1 MKKLLQNVNK
11 GNLAMIIF
19 IFVIL
24 GIFLVEVYSVTHIEL
39 KTQTAGISTVY
50 DTISANALVVRN
62 ETVIPDSGDGITV
75 VGCDNGDKIKKGGS
89 VAMVFSSEQEAVSY
103 SKYRELSRQ
112 LAQYESLVSQTVG
125 QSADLETVDKDIE
138 QKVVDY
144 ALSLDENNI
153 NDEKENL
160 NSVLIR
166 RQILIGEQ
174 VDLQSYVTSL
184 TNELSQYGAVAPK
197 KQITTDVSG
206 VFSTYTDGFEGLV
219 DYDSAVDMSVDEF
232 KSIKEKID
240 SSTVTQSG
248 NIGKVITEYNWYLQA
263 LVDSERVKNLENGD
277 YVEVVL
283 KGDSNTVLNA
293 KIVTG
298 AEPEL
303 NNTQTLLVL
312 RCDKMDES
320 LAELR
325 CADIE
330 IRLKKHEGIKVP
342 ADALH
347 VVDGK
352 KGVYVLIASQ
362 VKFRQVNVI
371 YSDNDYVLVEY
382 VSSDSNGIH
391 LYDKIITR
399 GKDLEDGK
407 VYT

>member
-184 TNELSQYGAVAPK
+184 TNELSQYDAVAPK

-325 CADIE
+325 CADIA

-382 VSSDSNGIH
+382 DSSVSNGIH
-391 LYDKIITR
+391 LYDKIITQ

>member
-144 ALSLDENNI
+144 AISLDENNI

-206 VFSTYTDGFEGLV
+206 IFSTYTDGF
-219 DYDSAVDMSVDEF
+219 
-232 KSIKEKID
+232 
-240 SSTVTQSG
+240 
-248 NIGKVITEYNWYLQA
+248 
-263 LVDSERVKNLENGD
+263 
-277 YVEVVL
+277 
-283 KGDSNTVLNA
+283 
-293 KIVTG
+293 
-298 AEPEL
+298 
-303 NNTQTLLVL
+303 
-312 RCDKMDES
+312 
-320 LAELR
+320 
-325 CADIE
+325 
-330 IRLKKHEGIKVP
+330 
-342 ADALH
+342 
-347 VVDGK
+347 
-352 KGVYVLIASQ
+352 
-362 VKFRQVNVI
+362 
-371 YSDNDYVLVEY
+371 
-382 VSSDSNGIH
+382 
-391 LYDKIITR
+391 
-399 GKDLEDGK
+399 
-407 VYT
+407 

>member
-19 IFVIL
+19 VFIILAIFCA
-24 GIFLVEVYSVTHIEL
+24 EVYSVTHIEL
-39 KTQTAGISTVY
+39 KTQTAGVSTVY
-50 DTISANALVVRN
+50 DTISANAVVVRK
-62 ETVIPDSGDGITV
+62 ESVIPNSGDGITV
-75 VGCDNGDKIKKGGS
+75 VGCNNGDKIKKGGS

-112 LAQYESLVSQTVG
+112 LSQYESLNAQTVG

-144 ALSLDENNI
+144 ALSLDNNKI
-153 NDEKENL
+153 TDEKENL

-166 RQILIGEQ
+166 RQILVGEQ
-174 VDLQSYVTSL
+174 VDLQSYITSL

-197 KQITTDVSG
+197 KFITTDMSG
-206 VFSTYTDGFEGLV
+206 IFCTYTDGFESLV
-219 DYDSAVDMSVDEF
+219 DYESAVDMSIDEF
-232 KSIKEKID
+232 KAVKEKID

-248 NIGKVITEYNWYLQA
+248 NIGKIITEYNWYLQA
-263 LVDSERVKNLENGD
+263 LVDSEKVKNLQNGD
-277 YVEVVL
+277 YVEIVL
-283 KGDSNTVLNA
+283 KDDSNTVLKA
-293 KIVTG
+293 KILAG

-303 NNTQTLLVL
+303 NQKETLLVL
-312 RCDKMDES
+312 QSDEMNES
-320 LAELR
+320 LAVLR
-325 CADIE
+325 SADIE
-330 IRLKKHEGIKVP
+330 IRLKKYEGIKVP

-347 VVDGK
+347 VVDDK

-362 VKFRQVNVI
+362 IKFRQVNVI
-371 YSDNDYVLVEY
+371 YSENDYVLVEY
-382 VSSDSNGIH
+382 DSSDSQGIH
-391 LYDKIITR
+391 LYDKIITQ